1 MMAKSKLA
9 PHLKAIT
16 KAIEG
21 GEPTTSVAKRY
32 GVPRTTLRSFMESNN
47 INPPN
52 LLPKLDPQPAA
63 KISDPTDELVLM
75 KQERDEWRAAY
86 NKRAKTEGLNE
97 RIFKQLEE
105 AVEAPRQKFKPTAK
119 SKPMSEHEHT
129 LILSDFHAGEVVD
142 PAGVSGLNEYNW
154 DIMEQRLEGVY
165 QALLSF
171 QENRPY
177 PIKHLNMWWLGD
189 MCSGSNHR
197 ELAETNEMPLAE
209 QGLKVGYL
217 LGELTEKLTE
227 HYDSIHVAGVAGNH
241 PRLNKEPANKQV
253 FNNFDWVAYKTAELY
268 FRNYDQVTTNFP
280 NSGFAIEEVAGKTY
294 LLFHGDGIRSSMPGV
309 PWGGVARRA
318 NELTRSYMDRQV
330 KLDGFVIGH
339 FHTPNV
345 IEGGRII
352 VNGSLKGTD
361 EYVLKNF
368 GANSPPTQLLLTHN
382 RKAKRLTDVSYI
394 TL

>member
-1 MMAKSKLA
+1 MPSKLD

-16 KAIEG
+16 SELTSGVPLQDIADNYGVARSTLTTWMKRRNLERAVTPESIEG
-21 GEPTTSVAKRY
+21 
-32 GVPRTTLRSFMESNN
+32 
-47 INPPN
+47 
-52 LLPKLDPQPAA
+52 AA
-63 KISDPTDELVLM
+63 AVDVL
-75 KQERDEWRAAY
+75 KQENRELKARLTSFTKKAVI
-86 NKRAKTEGLNE
+86 EE
-97 RIFKQLEE
+97 RIFEQLRE
-105 AVEAPRQKFKPTAK
+105 AIEAPRQEFRP
-119 SKPMSEHEHT
+119 SYSESEASDHVHT

-142 PAGVSGLNEYNW
+142 PAGVSYLNKYNW
-154 DIMEQRLEGVY
+154 DIMEQRLEAVY
-165 QALLSF
+165 DAVLSF
-171 QENRPY
+171 QKNRPY

-197 ELAETNEMPLAE
+197 ELAETNQFPLAE
-209 QGLKVGYL
+209 QGWKVGL
-217 LGELTEKLTE
+217 MLGELTAEFCK
-227 HYDSIHVAGVAGNH
+227 HYETVHVAGVAGNH

-253 FNNFDWVAYKTAELY
+253 FNNFDWISYKAAELY
-268 FRNYDQVTTNFP
+268 LQNHNVTTNFP
-280 NSGFAIEEVAGKTY
+280 HSGFAVEEVGGKTY

-318 NELTRSYMDRQV
+318 NELTRSYMDRNI

-382 RKAKRLTDVSYI
+382 NKSKRLTDVSYI
-394 TL
+394 TP